1 MLTEHQKK
9 DLTAKENTIFG
20 RLSWPML
27 MMRGLW
33 IEREVLT
40 ISLGYKHSHTILVL
54 GPNDS
59 L

>member
-1 MLTEHQKK
+1 
-9 DLTAKENTIFG
+9 
-20 RLSWPML
+20 

-33 IEREVLT
+33 IEREMLT
-40 ISLGYKHSHTILVL
+40 ISHGYKHSHTILVL